1 MKRRQCSSEQ
11 IITIL
16 EQAERGEQTLG
27 TVCRAHGITE
37 TTFSRW
43 RQTFGGLTVP
53 DAQRLRELE
62 QENTRPKRWLAA
74 RALAVEALQE
84 GLANQS
90 CPSRR
95 AARRSRASS
104 RVVARRPV
112 PAAYW
117 ACPAPRSS
125 TRPGPSATRHWPTKS
140 RRWPR
145 GIGAMAIGAGGP
157 CGGGA
162 GSPCTRH
169 GCIGSGSGRHG
180 KGARATVSAEWGG
193 R

>member
-11 IITIL
+11 LITIL
-16 EQAERGEQTLG
+16 APAERGEQPLG
-27 TVCRAHGITE
+27 PVCRAHGITE

-62 QENTRPKRWLAA
+62 QENTRLKRLLAA
-74 RALAVEALQE
+74 RALAVAARQE
-84 GLANQS
+84 WLANKS
-90 CPSRR
+90 CPARR

-104 RVVARRPV
+104 RVLARRPV

-117 ACPAPRSS
+117 ACPAPRSR
-125 TRPGPSATRHWPTKS
+125 TRPGPSATRHWHTQS
-140 RRWPR
+140 RRWHR
-145 GIGAMAIGAGGP
+145 GTGAMASGAGGP

-169 GCIGSGSGRHG
+169 GGIGSGSGRHG
-180 KGARATVSAEWGG
+180 KGARATVSAAWGG